1 LVDVCSSLS
10 TSALFSS
17 RPHRYSTSPYDRLLL
32 QRVHDAVSTLRACT
46 CGPERAREDVLV
58 VLVELLL
65 GRVEKAVE
73 ILDMLRL
80 ACSS

>member
-1 LVDVCSSLS
+1 VDL
-10 TSALFSS
+10 
-17 RPHRYSTSPYDRLLL
+17 
-32 QRVHDAVSTLRACT
+32 
-46 CGPERAREDVLV
+46 GEREDVLV

-73 ILDMLRL
+73 ILDVLRL